1 MFLFERNIVI
11 YLVLF
16 RDVGVFLLIIIILK
30 LILCGWVFWF
40 NVFVEII
47 VLFFEIKNGRFGL
60 LFVDVM
66 KLNVLL
72 FFRLLFL
79 VVNCFINRFDGW
91 FLGIVNVNSGFVNFG
106 LLLFIFRMVIVIFV
120 VDDFFGLFLLV
131 VIILKLILEVFFLF
145 VIKLENMILNVGL
158 ILKGNCLVWEREYL
172 ILVFILMLKF
182 KVDIFKILIFILL
195 FL

>member
-106 LLLFIFRMVIVIFV
+106 LLLFIFRMVMVIFV

-131 VIILKLILEVFFLF
+131 VIILKLVLEVFFLF
-145 VIKLENMILNVGL
+145 VIKLVNMILNVGL

>member
-1 MFLFERNIVI
+1 M
-11 YLVLF
+11 
-16 RDVGVFLLIIIILK
+16 
-30 LILCGWVFWF
+30 
-40 NVFVEII
+40 EII

-72 FFRLLFL
+72 FFRLLLL

-106 LLLFIFRMVIVIFV
+106 LLLFIFRMVMVIFV

-145 VIKLENMILNVGL
+145 VIKLVKMILNVGL

>member
-1 MFLFERNIVI
+1 M
-11 YLVLF
+11 
-16 RDVGVFLLIIIILK
+16 LL
-30 LILCGWVFWF
+30 
-40 NVFVEII
+40 
-47 VLFFEIKNGRFGL
+47 
-60 LFVDVM
+60 
-66 KLNVLL
+66 
-72 FFRLLFL
+72 L

-145 VIKLENMILNVGL
+145 VIKLVNMILNVGL
-158 ILKGNCLVWEREYL
+158 ILKGNCLIWEREYL

>member
-106 LLLFIFRMVIVIFV
+106 LLLFIFRMVMVIFV

-145 VIKLENMILNVGL
+145 VIKLVNMILNVGL

>member
-1 MFLFERNIVI
+1 M
-11 YLVLF
+11 
-16 RDVGVFLLIIIILK
+16 
-30 LILCGWVFWF
+30 
-40 NVFVEII
+40 EII

-72 FFRLLFL
+72 FFRLLLL

-145 VIKLENMILNVGL
+145 VIKLVKMILNVGL
-158 ILKGNCLVWEREYL
+158 ILKGNCLVWEIEYL

>member
-16 RDVGVFLLIIIILK
+16 SDVGVFLLIIIILK

-106 LLLFIFRMVIVIFV
+106 LLLFIFRMVMVIFV

-145 VIKLENMILNVGL
+145 VIKLVNMILNVGL

>member
-11 YLVLF
+11 YLILF
-16 RDVGVFLLIIIILK
+16 SDVGVFLLIIIILK

-106 LLLFIFRMVIVIFV
+106 LLLFIFRMVMVIFV

-145 VIKLENMILNVGL
+145 VIKLVNMILNVGL

>member
-1 MFLFERNIVI
+1 M
-11 YLVLF
+11 
-16 RDVGVFLLIIIILK
+16 
-30 LILCGWVFWF
+30 
-40 NVFVEII
+40 EII
-47 VLFFEIKNGRFGL
+47 VLFFEIKNGRFSL

-145 VIKLENMILNVGL
+145 VIKLVNMILNVGL
-158 ILKGNCLVWEREYL
+158 ILKGNCLIWEREYL

>member
-1 MFLFERNIVI
+1 MFLLERNIVI

-60 LFVDVM
+60 LFVYVM

-72 FFRLLFL
+72 FFRLLLL

-145 VIKLENMILNVGL
+145 VIKLVNMILNVGL

>member
-1 MFLFERNIVI
+1 M
-11 YLVLF
+11 
-16 RDVGVFLLIIIILK
+16 
-30 LILCGWVFWF
+30 
-40 NVFVEII
+40 EII

-91 FLGIVNVNSGFVNFG
+91 FLGMVNVNSGFVNFG

-145 VIKLENMILNVGL
+145 VIKLVKMILNVGL
-158 ILKGNCLVWEREYL
+158 ILKGNCLIWEREYL

>member
-1 MFLFERNIVI
+1 M
-11 YLVLF
+11 
-16 RDVGVFLLIIIILK
+16 
-30 LILCGWVFWF
+30 
-40 NVFVEII
+40 EII

-145 VIKLENMILNVGL
+145 VIKLVNMILNVGL
-158 ILKGNCLVWEREYL
+158 ILKGNCLIWEREYL

>member
-1 MFLFERNIVI
+1 M
-11 YLVLF
+11 
-16 RDVGVFLLIIIILK
+16 LL
-30 LILCGWVFWF
+30 
-40 NVFVEII
+40 
-47 VLFFEIKNGRFGL
+47 
-60 LFVDVM
+60 
-66 KLNVLL
+66 
-72 FFRLLFL
+72 L

-145 VIKLENMILNVGL
+145 VIKLVKMILNVGL

>member
-1 MFLFERNIVI
+1 M
-11 YLVLF
+11 
-16 RDVGVFLLIIIILK
+16 
-30 LILCGWVFWF
+30 
-40 NVFVEII
+40 EII

-79 VVNCFINRFDGW
+79 VVNWFINRFDGW

-145 VIKLENMILNVGL
+145 VIKLVNMILNVGL
-158 ILKGNCLVWEREYL
+158 ILKGNCLIWEREYL

>member
-1 MFLFERNIVI
+1 M
-11 YLVLF
+11 
-16 RDVGVFLLIIIILK
+16 
-30 LILCGWVFWF
+30 
-40 NVFVEII
+40 EII

-91 FLGIVNVNSGFVNFG
+91 FLGMVNVNSGFVNFG

-145 VIKLENMILNVGL
+145 VIKLVNMILNVGL
-158 ILKGNCLVWEREYL
+158 ILKGNCLIWEREYL

>member
-16 RDVGVFLLIIIILK
+16 SDVGVFLLIIIILK

-47 VLFFEIKNGRFGL
+47 VFFFEIKNGRFGL

-106 LLLFIFRMVIVIFV
+106 LLLFIFRMVMVIFV

-145 VIKLENMILNVGL
+145 VIKLVNMILNVGL

>member
-1 MFLFERNIVI
+1 M
-11 YLVLF
+11 
-16 RDVGVFLLIIIILK
+16 
-30 LILCGWVFWF
+30 
-40 NVFVEII
+40 EII
-47 VLFFEIKNGRFGL
+47 FLFFEIKNGRFGL

-106 LLLFIFRMVIVIFV
+106 LLLFIFRIVIVIFV

-145 VIKLENMILNVGL
+145 VIKLVNMILNVGL
-158 ILKGNCLVWEREYL
+158 ILKGNCLIWEREYL

>member
-1 MFLFERNIVI
+1 M
-11 YLVLF
+11 
-16 RDVGVFLLIIIILK
+16 
-30 LILCGWVFWF
+30 
-40 NVFVEII
+40 EII

-72 FFRLLFL
+72 FFRLLLL
-79 VVNCFINRFDGW
+79 VVNCFINRFDSW

-145 VIKLENMILNVGL
+145 VIKLVNMILNVGL

>member
-131 VIILKLILEVFFLF
+131 VIIL
-145 VIKLENMILNVGL
+145 
-158 ILKGNCLVWEREYL
+158 
-172 ILVFILMLKF
+172 
-182 KVDIFKILIFILL
+182 
-195 FL
+195 

>member
-1 MFLFERNIVI
+1 M
-11 YLVLF
+11 
-16 RDVGVFLLIIIILK
+16 
-30 LILCGWVFWF
+30 
-40 NVFVEII
+40 EII

-79 VVNCFINRFDGW
+79 VVNCFINKFDGW

-106 LLLFIFRMVIVIFV
+106 LLLFIFRIVIVIFV

-145 VIKLENMILNVGL
+145 VIKLVNMILNVGL

>member
-106 LLLFIFRMVIVIFV
+106 LLLFMFRMVMVIFV

-145 VIKLENMILNVGL
+145 VIKLVNMILNVGL

>member
-47 VLFFEIKNGRFGL
+47 VLFFEVKNGRFGL

-106 LLLFIFRMVIVIFV
+106 LLLFIFRMVMVIFV

-145 VIKLENMILNVGL
+145 VIKLVNMILNVGL

>member
-79 VVNCFINRFDGW
+79 VVSCFINRFDGW
-91 FLGIVNVNSGFVNFG
+91 FLGMVNVNSGFVNFG
-106 LLLFIFRMVIVIFV
+106 LLLFIFRMVMVIFV

-145 VIKLENMILNVGL
+145 VIKLVKMILNVGL
-158 ILKGNCLVWEREYL
+158 ILKGNCLIWEREYL

>member
-1 MFLFERNIVI
+1 M
-11 YLVLF
+11 
-16 RDVGVFLLIIIILK
+16 
-30 LILCGWVFWF
+30 
-40 NVFVEII
+40 EII

-145 VIKLENMILNVGL
+145 VIKLVKMILNVGL

>member
-11 YLVLF
+11 YLVLL

-106 LLLFIFRMVIVIFV
+106 LLLFIFRMVMVIFV

-145 VIKLENMILNVGL
+145 VIKLVNMILNVGL

>member
-16 RDVGVFLLIIIILK
+16 SDVGVFLLIMIILK

-106 LLLFIFRMVIVIFV
+106 LLLFIFRMVMVIFV

-145 VIKLENMILNVGL
+145 VIKLVNMILNVGL

>member
-1 MFLFERNIVI
+1 M
-11 YLVLF
+11 
-16 RDVGVFLLIIIILK
+16 
-30 LILCGWVFWF
+30 
-40 NVFVEII
+40 EII

-79 VVNCFINRFDGW
+79 VVNCFINRFGGW

-106 LLLFIFRMVIVIFV
+106 LLLFIFRMVMVIFV

-145 VIKLENMILNVGL
+145 VIKLVNMILNVGL
-158 ILKGNCLVWEREYL
+158 ILKGNCLV
-172 ILVFILMLKF
+172 
-182 KVDIFKILIFILL
+182 
-195 FL
+195 

>member
-1 MFLFERNIVI
+1 M
-11 YLVLF
+11 
-16 RDVGVFLLIIIILK
+16 
-30 LILCGWVFWF
+30 
-40 NVFVEII
+40 EII

-79 VVNCFINRFDGW
+79 VVNCFINRFDSW

-145 VIKLENMILNVGL
+145 VIKLVNMILNVGL
-158 ILKGNCLVWEREYL
+158 ILKGNCLIWEREYL

>member
-106 LLLFIFRMVIVIFV
+106 LLLFIFRIVIVIFV

-145 VIKLENMILNVGL
+145 VIKLVNMILNVGL

>member
-145 VIKLENMILNVGL
+145 VIKLVKMILNVGL

>member
-1 MFLFERNIVI
+1 M
-11 YLVLF
+11 
-16 RDVGVFLLIIIILK
+16 
-30 LILCGWVFWF
+30 
-40 NVFVEII
+40 EII

-106 LLLFIFRMVIVIFV
+106 LLLFIFRMVMVIFV

-145 VIKLENMILNVGL
+145 VIKLVNMILNVGL
-158 ILKGNCLVWEREYL
+158 ILKGNCLIWEREYL

>member
-1 MFLFERNIVI
+1 M
-11 YLVLF
+11 
-16 RDVGVFLLIIIILK
+16 
-30 LILCGWVFWF
+30 
-40 NVFVEII
+40 EII

-72 FFRLLFL
+72 FFRLLLL

-145 VIKLENMILNVGL
+145 VIKLVNMILNVGL

>member
-1 MFLFERNIVI
+1 M
-11 YLVLF
+11 
-16 RDVGVFLLIIIILK
+16 
-30 LILCGWVFWF
+30 
-40 NVFVEII
+40 EII

-106 LLLFIFRMVIVIFV
+106 LLLFIFRIVIVIFV

-145 VIKLENMILNVGL
+145 VIKLVNMILNVGL
-158 ILKGNCLVWEREYL
+158 ILKGNCLIWEREYL

>member
-72 FFRLLFL
+72 FFRLLLL

-106 LLLFIFRMVIVIFV
+106 LLLFIFRMVMVIFV

-145 VIKLENMILNVGL
+145 VIKLVKMILNVGL

>member
-145 VIKLENMILNVGL
+145 VIKLVNMILNVGL

>member
-1 MFLFERNIVI
+1 M
-11 YLVLF
+11 
-16 RDVGVFLLIIIILK
+16 
-30 LILCGWVFWF
+30 
-40 NVFVEII
+40 EII

-72 FFRLLFL
+72 FFRLLLL

-145 VIKLENMILNVGL
+145 VIKLVKMILNVGL
-158 ILKGNCLVWEREYL
+158 ILKGNCLIWEREYL

>member
-16 RDVGVFLLIIIILK
+16 SDVGVFLLIIIILK

-106 LLLFIFRMVIVIFV
+106 LLLFIFRMVMVIFV

-131 VIILKLILEVFFLF
+131 VMILKLILEVFFLF
-145 VIKLENMILNVGL
+145 VIKLVNMILNVGL

>member
-1 MFLFERNIVI
+1 M
-11 YLVLF
+11 
-16 RDVGVFLLIIIILK
+16 
-30 LILCGWVFWF
+30 
-40 NVFVEII
+40 EII

-145 VIKLENMILNVGL
+145 VIKLVKMILNVGL
-158 ILKGNCLVWEREYL
+158 ILIGNCLVWEREYL

>member
-1 MFLFERNIVI
+1 M
-11 YLVLF
+11 
-16 RDVGVFLLIIIILK
+16 
-30 LILCGWVFWF
+30 
-40 NVFVEII
+40 EII

-106 LLLFIFRMVIVIFV
+106 LLLFIFRMVMVIFV

-145 VIKLENMILNVGL
+145 VIKLVNMILNVGL